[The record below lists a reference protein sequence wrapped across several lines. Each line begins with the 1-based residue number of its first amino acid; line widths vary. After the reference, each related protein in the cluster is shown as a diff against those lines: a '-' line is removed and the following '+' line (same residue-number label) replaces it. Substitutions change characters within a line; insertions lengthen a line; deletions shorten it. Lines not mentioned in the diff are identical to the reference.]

1 MTDTTTDKLERGV
14 QLLEDAGSDRDLLG
28 VALLAFQGALAEQ
41 LRSLIATNPSLGE
54 AERSTLD
61 RVGSLSALVELGRRH
76 GDLTREQAW
85 QILEA
90 ERLRSGF
97 ARGEPFRGS
106 PSEVRTYARFVAE
119 LCNRADITR
128 QIAAIPTARLA
139 PVEKRVDDDDD
150 DDQDLPPQGLYH
162 AIMRWVP
169 GLILLACL
177 ALGALWLFR
186 QVVQQVGGQAPISTA
201 TVSSGP
207 EPTFAP
213 LIIAEVTPT
222 SLPTPT
228 IAARRGR
235 IVRLG
240 SGPGWLHQE
249 PNFESPTLPIRLSEG
264 QEVALLDERRT
275 DSQGTP
281 WVLIS
286 AGGYN
291 GWSPE
296 NNVEAIP

>member
-1 MTDTTTDKLERGV
+1 MTDNQTDKLERGV
-14 QLLEDAGSDRDLLG
+14 LLLEDAGNDQDLLG

-54 AERSTLD
+54 DERSALD
-61 RVGSLSALVELGRRH
+61 RIGSLGALVELGRRH

-85 QILEA
+85 RILEA
-90 ERLRSGF
+90 DRLRAGF

-106 PSEVRTYARFVAE
+106 PSEIRTYARFVAE
-119 LCNRADITR
+119 LCNRADIIS
-128 QIAAIPTARLA
+128 QVAAIPTARLA
-139 PVEKRVDDDDD
+139 LVEKRADDDD

-177 ALGALWLFR
+177 ALGAWWLFGQVMR
-186 QVVQQVGGQAPISTA
+186 QMGGQAPVSTVTA
-201 TVSSGP
+201 SSGP
-207 EPTFAP
+207 QPTFAP

-240 SGPGWLHQE
+240 SGPGWLHQD
-249 PNFESPTLPIRLSEG
+249 PSFESPTLPIRLSDG

-281 WVLIS
+281 WVLV
-286 AGGYN
+286 AVGGYS